1 MHRLHVP
8 WGRIAITALLTG
20 TMLVGQKAPAVVAAT
35 STVSIIEP
43 TDNENDYAFE
53 QPSITVAAG
62 DTVTWLNSGLEIHTV
77 TADAAAFDSKDIDAG
92 KSWSYT
98 FASPGVYTYYCDP
111 HPWMT
116 GTVIVQ

>member
-8 WGRIAITALLTG
+8 WGRIAIAALLTG
-20 TMLVGQKAPAVVAAT
+20 TMLVGQQASAVVAAT
-35 STVSIIEP
+35 ASVGIIEP

-53 QPSITVAAG
+53 QPSITIAAG
-62 DTVTWLNSGLEIHTV
+62 DTVTWLNTGLEIHTV
-77 TADAAAFDSKDIDAG
+77 TADGAAFDSKDIDAG